1 MTKDILKSSSIMLV
15 SILIANV
22 FAYFLQVYF
31 GRVLGPIDYGTFGTL
46 MSILMM
52 LSVPISVVGNVVTKF
67 VSKFKARE
75 EYGKINSFVFSAVRK
90 LFIYG
95 LFGFFVIAI
104 LSPFITSYINIDSKL
119 PIIFVGATLVFSVML
134 PITRGALQ
142 GLQKFNDL
150 AFNNVFESIIR
161 FVLGVVLLK
170 FGLGVNGAVLSYGL
184 GYLSAFLI
192 AFVSLRFLFGKEDRK
207 IDVSEIYNYTYP
219 VLIAIACLSIL
230 INFPTILVKHYFS
243 SLESGYWNAAL
254 TISRLIGFV
263 GAAFSG
269 VMFANVAEGHE
280 RKEETRHFLNKS
292 LIYVSICSLGFLG
305 LIWLFPEFVVRL
317 LFSSG
322 YEGSVVLLKA
332 MGLVL
337 VFNSLNLL
345 IINYELILKRFKVVI
360 LLVILTILETGL
372 IFLLHN
378 TLLDIIYIMLGVNF
392 IVFVVELIR
401 TSNLLSRFQHHH

>member
-1 MTKDILKSSSIMLV
+1 MTKDLLKSSSIMLV
-15 SILIANV
+15 SILIANI

-31 GRVLGPIDYGTFGTL
+31 GRVLGPIDYGIFGTL

-52 LSVPISVVGNVVTKF
+52 LSVPIIV
-67 VSKFKARE
+67 
-75 EYGKINSFVFSAVRK
+75 
-90 LFIYG
+90 
-95 LFGFFVIAI
+95 
-104 LSPFITSYINIDSKL
+104 
-119 PIIFVGATLVFSVML
+119 VGATLVFSVML

-161 FVLGVVLLK
+161 FILGVVLLK

-184 GYLSAFLI
+184 GYLFAFLI

-263 GAAFSG
+263 SAAFSG
-269 VMFANVAEGHE
+269 VMFAKVAEGHE
-280 RKEETRHFLNKS
+280 RKEE
-292 LIYVSICSLGFLG
+292 
-305 LIWLFPEFVVRL
+305 
-317 LFSSG
+317 
-322 YEGSVVLLKA
+322 
-332 MGLVL
+332 
-337 VFNSLNLL
+337 
-345 IINYELILKRFKVVI
+345 
-360 LLVILTILETGL
+360 
-372 IFLLHN
+372 
-378 TLLDIIYIMLGVNF
+378 
-392 IVFVVELIR
+392 
-401 TSNLLSRFQHHH
+401 